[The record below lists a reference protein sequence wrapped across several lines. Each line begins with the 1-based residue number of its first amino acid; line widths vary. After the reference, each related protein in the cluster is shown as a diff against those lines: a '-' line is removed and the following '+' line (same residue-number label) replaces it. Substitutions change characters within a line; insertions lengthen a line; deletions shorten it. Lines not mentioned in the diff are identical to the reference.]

1 MAQKFEIIENN
12 QKQIL
17 FLINKNMSGAPAD
30 KNWNIEFSNIFHVIH
45 DIQSLNEIEQRL
57 ITDIEFKEK
66 LV

>member
-1 MAQKFEIIENN
+1 
-12 QKQIL
+12 
-17 FLINKNMSGAPAD
+17 MSSAPAD
-30 KNWNIEFSNIFHVIH
+30 KNWNIEFSNIFPLQ

>member
-17 FLINKNMSGAPAD
+17 FLIDKNMSGIPAD
-30 KNWNIEFSNIFHVIH
+30 KNWNIEFSNIFPLQN
-45 DIQSLNEIEQRL
+45 IQSLNEIEQRL
-57 ITDIEFKEK
+57 MTDIEFKEK

>member
-17 FLINKNMSGAPAD
+17 FLINKNMSGAPED
-30 KNWNIEFSNIFHVIH
+30 KNWNIGFSNIFPLQ